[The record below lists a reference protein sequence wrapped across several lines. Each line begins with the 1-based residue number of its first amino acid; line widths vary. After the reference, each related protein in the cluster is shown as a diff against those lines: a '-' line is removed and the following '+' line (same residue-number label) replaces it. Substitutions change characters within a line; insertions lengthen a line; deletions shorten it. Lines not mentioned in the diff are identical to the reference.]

1 MELRLVKLTENRIF
15 CYWKS
20 SNRVK
25 VGNPDLDIIIGT
37 NTRVVSTYLKAILA
51 QQPGKSVH
59 VCFVSLHSQKQPYKH
74 QKMLY
79 ARYK

>member
-1 MELRLVKLTENRIF
+1 MELKLVQLTEKGSF
-15 CYWKS
+15 WYWKS
-20 SNRVK
+20 SNGAI